1 MPVDNAIYD
10 TAPWRDERGFLSA
23 LRALTPVRFDYLRD
37 VLVDKCRIDPQGK
50 RALDIGCGGGFLAE
64 EFAKL
69 GCAVTGIDPSAPT
82 VAQARA
88 HAAAVGL
95 DIAYCVASG
104 EAIPFDDATF
114 DIAYCCDVLEHVDDL
129 DRVIAETARVLKPGG
144 VYLFDTINRTLL
156 SKIIV
161 IKLLQE
167 WRPTR
172 LVTTNLH
179 DWAMFITPA
188 ELRAVLATHG
198 LVNREIVGI
207 NPAGNPLRA
216 LRAYVQVR
224 RGAISYA
231 AIGARLPMAV
241 GKRTPILYAGHAIKA
256 P

>member
-1 MPVDNAIYD
+1 M
-10 TAPWRDERGFLSA
+10 
-23 LRALTPVRFDYLRD
+23 
-37 VLVDKCRIDPQGK
+37 
-50 RALDIGCGGGFLAE
+50 
-64 EFAKL
+64 
-69 GCAVTGIDPSAPT
+69 
-82 VAQARA
+82 
-88 HAAAVGL
+88 
-95 DIAYCVASG
+95 
-104 EAIPFDDATF
+104 
-114 DIAYCCDVLEHVDDL
+114 DDL